1 MEVDMTIIG
10 RLGTMKF
17 VAAHVKVMHNV
28 TCNLHINRAAVGKQ
42 ERILAYLKDARMVAS
57 TEWNEGLKA
66 AVLAIMDAQI
76 SLGDCTSDLCRY
88 RKVAGK
94 VRLAA

>member
-1 MEVDMTIIG
+1 
-10 RLGTMKF
+10 MKF
-17 VAAHVKVMHNV
+17 TPAHIEVVHNAA
-28 TCNLHINRAAVGKQ
+28 CNLHINRMAVRKQ
-42 ERILAYLKDARMVAS
+42 ERILAYLKDARMVAP
-57 TEWNEGLKA
+57 TEWNDGLKA
-66 AVLAIMDAQI
+66 AVLTVMDAQI